1 MHECMRTSVL
11 VGAAA
16 LVAGCTSGKRDGED
30 RKKGTLL
37 PADSDP
43 QASDAKGWTERARTH
58 LLLEQHENTSAK
70 ASYLAVDVS
79 GAAPTLHATIDAGA
93 LAMENWPDHFRTMVS
108 HDRSEHFVAPEAA
121 EGGWVLVHTRVTGE
135 RDRAAKVIRPPDS
148 VHLAGDIALV
158 GIDNEVGFVD
168 FAAREPVYESL
179 VQRPE
184 VAYKAYDLFVRRG
197 DWVVAIDDVVTPIYA
212 DTFRLGAKPVHS
224 QAWEMPSFING
235 RYVMGAL
242 HRSDEESGTLFA
254 IGTYGIMDGSGHDLV
269 ALAIDQGKLKAGG
282 KVTLNATPLSDPPVL
297 EEHVSRGTGKPEKLA
312 AGTEVTPWTG
322 LDLLYT
328 GKDLDRV
335 LVAAGA
341 RGLLMIPP
349 SFGPQTK
356 AEVFHAGGECSD
368 VVVDR
373 SRVYLLVGGD
383 SPAVA
388 AYESADG
395 KLTQSWRAPLPGPFH
410 RFVN

>member
-1 MHECMRTSVL
+1 V
-11 VGAAA
+11 
-16 LVAGCTSGKRDGED
+16 
-30 RKKGTLL
+30 
-37 PADSDP
+37 
-43 QASDAKGWTERARTH
+43 RTH

-70 ASYLAVDVS
+70 AHYLAVDVS
-79 GAAPTLHATIDAGA
+79 GAAPTVLSPVEAN
-93 LAMENWPDHFRTMVS
+93 AMAMDNWADHFRTVVS
-108 HDRSEHFVAPEAA
+108 HDRSEHWVTPEAA
-121 EGGWVLVHTRVTGE
+121 EGGWILVHIRVTGE
-135 RDRAAKVIRPPDS
+135 RDGLATIDRPPDS
-148 VHLAGDIALV
+148 VHLAGDVALI

-168 FAAREPVYESL
+168 FAKKTPKYERL

-242 HRSDEESGTLFA
+242 HRSNEESGTLFA

-269 ALAIDQGKLKAGG
+269 ALAVDQGKLKAGG

-297 EEHVSRGTGKPEKLA
+297 EEHVSSRTGKPEKLA
-312 AGTEVTPWTG
+312 AGAEVTPWTG
-322 LDLLYT
+322 LDLLYA
-328 GKDLDRV
+328 GEALDRV

-341 RGLLMIPP
+341 RGVLMFPP
-349 SFGPQTK
+349 SFGPQSK
-356 AEVFHAGGECSD
+356 AEVLHAGGECSD
-368 VVVDR
+368 VIVDR
-373 SRVYLLVGGD
+373 SRVYLLIAGG

-388 AYESADG
+388 AYESNAG
-395 KLTQSWRAPLPGPFH
+395 ELTPVWRVALPESFH
-410 RFVN
+410 RFVD